1 MYLYFE
7 CPQFSTH
14 NQCTIYNCCPPTH
27 IKTHKPRPGQVI
39 SSLGSELYL
48 SSYVY
53 LYLIPIRISIRIS
66 ICVCIPAQDIHIHF
80 WNKNSLLVQKCNFCQ
95 WSSKHSFFWQFLCK
109 FFLDKRWRFYTLS
122 PEKCTFGK
130 ILERRMS
137 SKFPNLARKLTW
149 SRIPESHF

>member
-1 MYLYFE
+1 MKFWLWSSKVPPYLYNL
-7 CPQFSTH
+7 CS
-14 NQCTIYNCCPPTH
+14 Y
-27 IKTHKPRPGQVI
+27 VY
-39 SSLGSELYL
+39 LYL
-48 SSYVY
+48 CSYMY